1 MLDSSIP
8 AITFHTVPDEASDA
22 PIGRRSMAGPLMM
35 LTTGAIAFV
44 VATSMAVS
52 PLLLP
57 DHPPAETTGE
67 PTQVV
72 APPVDSVK
80 PAPAE
85 HVVPPVPG
93 IAPPQE
99 ATQHPADNPAPPPEP
114 VEQPAPVPMP
124 LDEITPVEEEP
135 DPLEEY
141 DPIEEA
147 PEPAAIP
154 AMPAMPQVP
163 AVQQP
168 RLRDRILSKIPG
180 LDRFA
185 EPG

>member
-1 MLDSSIP
+1 MLDSSVP
-8 AITFHTVPDEASDA
+8 AITFHTEPDEASDR
-22 PIGRRSMAGPLMM
+22 PIGRRSMTGPLTM

-52 PLLLP
+52 SLLLP
-57 DHPPAETTGE
+57 DGPPAGTIGETTH
-67 PTQVV
+67 VV

-85 HVVPPVPG
+85 HVVPPVPE

-99 ATQHPADNPAPPPEP
+99 AAQHPADNPAPPPEP
-114 VEQPAPVPMP
+114 VEQPAPAPIP
-124 LDEITPVEEEP
+124 LDEVTPVEEEP
-135 DPLEEY
+135 DPIEES
-141 DPIEEA
+141 DPIEET

-154 AMPAMPQVP
+154 AMPAVP
-163 AVQQP
+163 EVPQP